1 VQAPP
6 AQPTSAQNRTH
17 CRGEL
22 LGRRSPARSRTASA
36 TPPSQKPGLLAPQ
49 RKRSSAQP
57 DPVYEANT
65 EDTVRYGL
73 CAFWHTL
80 FVRTS
85 PVFPSVRARSARV
98 GTGKRK
104 SGRDKGCQQLV
115 VRGLLRSPTGK
126 LDIRVASR

>member
-1 VQAPP
+1 MQAPP

-73 CAFWHTL
+73 CAFCAHL
-80 FVRTS
+80 SRIPKCARTKCTGGHWKAEK
-85 PVFPSVRARSARV
+85 RA
-98 GTGKRK
+98 G
-104 SGRDKGCQQLV
+104 
-115 VRGLLRSPTGK
+115 
-126 LDIRVASR
+126 